1 MAKKEDEKIV
11 LNLKQKL
18 TKVQNILSVPKT
30 ENNDYGN
37 YKYRSAEGILGV
49 AKPLL
54 IAQGLL
60 LTLTDEIVMVGER
73 YYIKSTARV
82 EDIDSEET
90 IETTAY
96 ARESMVKKGM
106 DDSQV
111 TGSTSSYARKMA
123 LNGLFLLND
132 VKDADTNEYHEESTK
147 LQQQAD
153 NLELELKGYRH
164 NLQNAAT
171 LLQIPSE
178 GMSKIIKAVTGR
190 DSSKQLSINE
200 LNDITLNLEKYA
212 EKYLG
217 GNKA

>member
-1 MAKKEDEKIV
+1 MAKKEEEKIV

-18 TKVQNILSVPKT
+18 IKVQNILSVPKT
-30 ENNDYGN
+30 ENNDFGN

-49 AKPLL
+49 AKPLCV
-54 IAQGLL
+54 AQGLL
-60 LTLTDEIVMVGER
+60 LTLTDDVVLVGER
-73 YYIKSTARV
+73 YYIKATARI
-82 EDIDSEET
+82 EDVDSDEY
-90 IETTAY
+90 IERTAF
-96 ARESMVKKGM
+96 ARESAAKRGM

-111 TGSTSSYARKMA
+111 TGSTSSYARKIA
-123 LNGLFLLND
+123 LNGLFCLND
-132 VKDADTNEYHEESTK
+132 VKDADTNEYHEESNK

-153 NLELELKGYRH
+153 DLELELKGYRH

-190 DSSKQLSINE
+190 DNSKQLSINE

-217 GNKA
+217 GNK